1 MLGSETARRVL
12 SPEKKVQKLARLDGE
27 TQTNI
32 KRVKILRSQN
42 STKPIVF
49 RTLNF
54 VYYALT
60 KSQQ

>member
-12 SPEKKVQKLARLDGE
+12 SPEKKIQKLARLDGE
-27 TQTNI
+27 TQINK
-32 KRVKILRSQN
+32 KREKIRSKN
-42 STKPIVF
+42 YTKPIDF

-54 VYYALT
+54 VYYALI

>member
-27 TQTNI
+27 TQINI
-32 KRVKILRSQN
+32 KREKIRSKN
-42 STKPIVF
+42 YTKPIHF

-54 VYYALT
+54 VYYALI